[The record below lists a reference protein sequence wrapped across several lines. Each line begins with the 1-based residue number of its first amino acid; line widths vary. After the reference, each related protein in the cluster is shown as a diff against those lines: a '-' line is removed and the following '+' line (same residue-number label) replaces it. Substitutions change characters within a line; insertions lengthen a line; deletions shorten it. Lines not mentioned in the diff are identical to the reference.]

1 MISSL
6 LIILSNSLFNLE
18 NLGIYHNIRFYF
30 IFKYIIYFKQ
40 STSNY
45 FTRRNYIFS
54 NFIINFHY
62 LFFIEMTFWFLN

>member
-18 NLGIYHNIRFYF
+18 ILGIYHNIRFYF
-30 IFKYIIYFKQ
+30 IFKYIIYFIQ
-40 STSNY
+40 NTFNY